1 VTRRTSRK
9 SQSPLKGFADVFS
22 FALDCQEVVG
32 RRLAR
37 IARGDTGAF
46 LEAQRMVSEKLS
58 VAAAATM
65 SAAFA
70 WPLGV
75 EVATAKAASHYQKAV
90 RANRRRLRGGA

>member
-1 VTRRTSRK
+1 VSRK
-9 SQSPLKGFADVFS
+9 RSRSSASPFKGFTDALS

-37 IARGDTGAF
+37 IARGDAGA
-46 LEAQRMVSEKLS
+46 LVEAQRMMAEKIS
-58 VAAAATM
+58 VAAEASMA
-65 SAAFA
+65 AAFA

-75 EVATAKAASHYQKAV
+75 EVATAKAAAQYQKAV

>member
-1 VTRRTSRK
+1 VARKTSRK
-9 SQSPLKGFADVFS
+9 PQSPLKGFADAFS

-37 IARGDTGAF
+37 IARGDAGA
-46 LEAQRMVSEKLS
+46 LIEAQRMVAEKLN
-58 VAAAATM
+58 VAAAASM
-65 SAAFA
+65 AAAFA

>member
-1 VTRRTSRK
+1 MARRRSRGVA
-9 SQSPLKGFADVFS
+9 SPLKGFTDALS

-37 IARGDTGAF
+37 IARGDAGA
-46 LEAQRMVSEKLS
+46 LMEAQRMVAEKLS
-58 VAAAATM
+58 VAAAASL

-70 WPLGV
+70 WPLGA
-75 EVATAKAASHYQKAV
+75 EVATAKAAAHYQKAV